1 MKRVTQAIKEAV
13 QSTLTISSSLPAFYE
28 PDQKPFDTCVNT
40 VEFSTDEL
48 LLPLRKFRHA
58 L

>member
-13 QSTLTISSSLPAFYE
+13 QPTLTISSSFPAFYE
-28 PDQKPFDTCVNT
+28 PDQKPFDRCVNT
-40 VEFSTDEL
+40 VKFSTDEL
-48 LLPLRKFRHA
+48 LLPLWKFRHA